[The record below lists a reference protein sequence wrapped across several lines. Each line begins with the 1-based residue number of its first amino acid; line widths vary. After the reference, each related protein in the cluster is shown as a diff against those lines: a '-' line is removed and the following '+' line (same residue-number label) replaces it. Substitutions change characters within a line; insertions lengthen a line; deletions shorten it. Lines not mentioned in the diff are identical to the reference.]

1 MDELANQLALSSILS
16 SAFAVGLV
24 AAFNPCGFA
33 MLPAYL
39 SYFVSLESSEEA
51 NIGRNIFRGLVV
63 GLTLTVGFVLFFGTV
78 GLLTSTI
85 VSQGAIQSRLSWA
98 TFVIGILMVPLGI
111 AMLFGY
117 EPKLLVPRL
126 NKGGTSRQLPSIFL
140 FGVSFAVVSLGCT
153 APLFFATVVG
163 SFESRNLW
171 EGTLVFLAYA
181 GGMSLIVM
189 ILTLATALGR
199 NEIATSMRKVLPYV
213 SKISGGFL
221 VLAGGFLILYGW
233 WEIQVM
239 RGNFGSNWF
248 VDTSQQ
254 FQTNITN
261 WLADIGEARVAVAV
275 AFILWAVVLRA
286 LWPML
291 DRRVAYL
298 WLGLW
303 IVAWA
308 LVEIWN
314 YDWELFVLP
323 IWRFVIDL
331 PFRVAD
337 WFREPGRWAV
347 LFEVLVAAVVALI
360 VWGPSAPSK
369 EAGGRAGYGAGCR
382 GSRCQ
387 RGIRSRRG
395 RCRRESL
402 GRKPGLALG
411 FAAIARGG
419 WL

>member
-1 MDELANQLALSSILS
+1 MS

-51 NIGRNIFRGLVV
+51 NVGRNIFRGLVV

-98 TFVIGILMVPLGI
+98 TFAIGILMVPLGI

-261 WLADIGEARVAVAV
+261 WLADVGEARVAVAV

-291 DRRVAYL
+291 DRNVAYL

-347 LFEVLVAAVVALI
+347 LFEVLVAAVVGLI
-360 VWGPSAPSK
+360 VWGRVRRRQRQAEQQAMEQDAAEGAAG
-369 EAGGRAGYGAGCR
+369 EAAAGEAAAEEKVLEESRA
-382 GSRCQ
+382 
-387 RGIRSRRG
+387 
-395 RCRRESL
+395 
-402 GRKPGLALG
+402 
-411 FAAIARGG
+411 
-419 WL
+419 

>member
-98 TFVIGILMVPLGI
+98 TFIIGILMVPLGI

-303 IVAWA
+303 IAAWA

-331 PFRVAD
+331 PFRVVD

-360 VWGPSAPSK
+360 VWGRVRRRRRQAEQQAVERQAAGASAG
-369 EAGGRAGYGAGCR
+369 EASAGEAAAEEKVLEESRA
-382 GSRCQ
+382 
-387 RGIRSRRG
+387 
-395 RCRRESL
+395 
-402 GRKPGLALG
+402 
-411 FAAIARGG
+411 
-419 WL
+419 

>member
-1 MDELANQLALSSILS
+1 MEELAIGTLLS
-16 SAFAVGLV
+16 SAFATGLV

-63 GLTLTVGFVLFFGTV
+63 GLTLTVGFILFFGV
-78 GLLTSTI
+78 IGLLTSTI

-98 TFVIGILMVPLGI
+98 TFIIGILMLPLGI
-111 AMLFGY
+111 AMLVGY
-117 EPKLLVPRL
+117 EPKLLIPRL

-163 SFESRNLW
+163 SFESRNIW
-171 EGTLVFLAYA
+171 EGTLVFLTYG

-189 ILTLATALGR
+189 ILTLATAIGR

-233 WEIQVM
+233 WEIQVT
-239 RGNFGSNWF
+239 RNNFDSNWF
-248 VDTSQQ
+248 VDISQQ

-261 WLADIGEARVAVAV
+261 WLGDVGETRVAVAI

-286 LWPML
+286 IWPML
-291 DRRVAYL
+291 EQKVAYL

-303 IVAWA
+303 IAAWA
-308 LVEIWN
+308 LAEIWN

-347 LFEVLVAAVVALI
+347 LFEVLASAVIALI
-360 VWGPSAPSK
+360 VWGRVRRRRKQEMERQAA
-369 EAGGRAGYGAGCR
+369 EERVLEE
-382 GSRCQ
+382 SR
-387 RGIRSRRG
+387 S
-395 RCRRESL
+395 
-402 GRKPGLALG
+402 
-411 FAAIARGG
+411 
-419 WL
+419 

>member
-1 MDELANQLALSSILS
+1 MEELAIGTLLS
-16 SAFAVGLV
+16 SAFATGLV

-63 GLTLTVGFVLFFGTV
+63 GLTLTVGFILFFGV
-78 GLLTSTI
+78 IGLLTSTI

-98 TFVIGILMVPLGI
+98 TFIIGILMLPLGI
-111 AMLFGY
+111 AMLMGY
-117 EPKLLVPRL
+117 EPKLLIPRL

-163 SFESRNLW
+163 SFESRNIW
-171 EGTLVFLAYA
+171 EGTLVFLTYG

-189 ILTLATALGR
+189 ILTLATAIGR

-233 WEIQVM
+233 WEIQVT
-239 RGNFGSNWF
+239 RNNFDSNWF
-248 VDTSQQ
+248 VDISQQ

-261 WLADIGEARVAVAV
+261 WLGDVGETRVAVAI

-286 LWPML
+286 IWPML
-291 DRRVAYL
+291 EQKVAYL

-303 IVAWA
+303 IAAWA
-308 LVEIWN
+308 LAEIWN

-347 LFEVLVAAVVALI
+347 LFEVLAAAVVALI
-360 VWGPSAPSK
+360 VWGRVRRRRKQEMERQAAEEK
-369 EAGGRAGYGAGCR
+369 VLEE
-382 GSRCQ
+382 SR
-387 RGIRSRRG
+387 S
-395 RCRRESL
+395 
-402 GRKPGLALG
+402 
-411 FAAIARGG
+411 
-419 WL
+419 

>member
-1 MDELANQLALSSILS
+1 MEELAIGTLLS
-16 SAFAVGLV
+16 SAFATGLV

-63 GLTLTVGFVLFFGTV
+63 GLTLTVGFILFFGV
-78 GLLTSTI
+78 IGLLTSTI

-98 TFVIGILMVPLGI
+98 TFIIGILMLPLGI
-111 AMLFGY
+111 AMLMGY
-117 EPKLLVPRL
+117 EPKLLIPRL

-163 SFESRNLW
+163 SFESRNIW
-171 EGTLVFLAYA
+171 EGTLVFLTYG

-189 ILTLATALGR
+189 ILTLATAIGR

-233 WEIQVM
+233 WEIQVT
-239 RGNFGSNWF
+239 RNNFDSNWF
-248 VDTSQQ
+248 VDISQQ

-261 WLADIGEARVAVAV
+261 WLGDVGETRVAVAI

-286 LWPML
+286 IWPML
-291 DRRVAYL
+291 EQKVAYL

-303 IVAWA
+303 IAAWA
-308 LVEIWN
+308 LAEIWN

-347 LFEVLVAAVVALI
+347 LFEMLAAAVVALI
-360 VWGPSAPSK
+360 VWGRVRRRRKQEMERQAA
-369 EAGGRAGYGAGCR
+369 EERVLEE
-382 GSRCQ
+382 SR
-387 RGIRSRRG
+387 S
-395 RCRRESL
+395 
-402 GRKPGLALG
+402 
-411 FAAIARGG
+411 
-419 WL
+419 

>member
-1 MDELANQLALSSILS
+1 MS

-98 TFVIGILMVPLGI
+98 TFVIGVLMVPLGI

-291 DRRVAYL
+291 ERRVAYL

-347 LFEVLVAAVVALI
+347 LFEVIVAVAVALI
-360 VWGPSAPSK
+360 VWGRVRRRQRQAMEQAMEQAAAEGAEEKVLEES
-369 EAGGRAGYGAGCR
+369 RA
-382 GSRCQ
+382 
-387 RGIRSRRG
+387 
-395 RCRRESL
+395 
-402 GRKPGLALG
+402 
-411 FAAIARGG
+411 
-419 WL
+419 

>member
-1 MDELANQLALSSILS
+1 MS

-51 NIGRNIFRGLVV
+51 NVGRNIFRGLVV

-98 TFVIGILMVPLGI
+98 TFIIGILMVPLGI
-111 AMLFGY
+111 AMLMGY

-199 NEIATSMRKVLPYV
+199 NEIATSMRRVLPYV

-233 WEIQVM
+233 WEIQVNW
-239 RGNFGSNWF
+239 GNFDSNWF

-261 WLADIGEARVAVAV
+261 WLGDVGETRVAVAV
-275 AFILWAVVLRA
+275 AFILWAMVLRA
-286 LWPML
+286 LWPIL
-291 DRRVAYL
+291 DRNVAYL

-303 IVAWA
+303 IAAWA
-308 LVEIWN
+308 LAEIWN

-347 LFEVLVAAVVALI
+347 LFEVFVAVVVALI
-360 VWGPSAPSK
+360 VWGRVRRRRRLA
-369 EAGGRAGYGAGCR
+369 EEQAMEQQAAGQAADGQAAAGQAATQQQAEKVLEDSRA
-382 GSRCQ
+382 
-387 RGIRSRRG
+387 
-395 RCRRESL
+395 
-402 GRKPGLALG
+402 
-411 FAAIARGG
+411 
-419 WL
+419 

>member
-1 MDELANQLALSSILS
+1 MGGLALSSILS
-16 SAFAVGLV
+16 FAFATGLV

-39 SYFVSLESSEEA
+39 SYFVSLESGEEA
-51 NIGRNIFRGLVV
+51 HIGRNIFRGLVV
-63 GLTLTVGFVLFFGTV
+63 GLTLTVGFVLFFGII
-78 GLLTSTI
+78 GLLASTI
-85 VSQGAIQSRLSWA
+85 VSQGAIESRLSWA
-98 TFVIGILMVPLGI
+98 TFIIGILMVPLGI
-111 AMLFGY
+111 AMLVGY
-117 EPKLLVPRL
+117 EPKLLIPRL

-153 APLFFATVVG
+153 APLFFTTVVG
-163 SFESRNLW
+163 SFESRNVW
-171 EGTLVFLAYA
+171 EGTLVFLAYG

-189 ILTLATALGR
+189 ILTLATAMAR

-239 RGNFGSNWF
+239 RGNFGSNRF

-261 WLADIGEARVAVAV
+261 WLGGIGETRIAIAVAL
-275 AFILWAVVLRA
+275 ILWAVVLRA

-291 DRRVAYL
+291 ERKTAYL

-303 IVAWA
+303 IAGWA
-308 LVEIWN
+308 LAEIWN

-323 IWRFVIDL
+323 IWRFIIDL

-347 LFEVLVAAVVALI
+347 LFEVLAAAVIALI
-360 VWGPSAPSK
+360 VWG
-369 EAGGRAGYGAGCR
+369 RV
-382 GSRCQ
+382 
-387 RGIRSRRG
+387 RR
-395 RCRRESL
+395 RRRQAVEQQAAEKATEEEKVLEESQL
-402 GRKPGLALG
+402 
-411 FAAIARGG
+411 
-419 WL
+419 

>member
-1 MDELANQLALSSILS
+1 MNELANELALSSILS

-261 WLADIGEARVAVAV
+261 WLADMGEARVAVAV

-360 VWGPSAPSK
+360 VWGRVRRRRRQAEQQAMEQAAAEGAAGEAAGEASAG
-369 EAGGRAGYGAGCR
+369 EATAEEKVLEESRA
-382 GSRCQ
+382 
-387 RGIRSRRG
+387 
-395 RCRRESL
+395 
-402 GRKPGLALG
+402 
-411 FAAIARGG
+411 
-419 WL
+419 

>member
-1 MDELANQLALSSILS
+1 MDELANPLALSSILS

-261 WLADIGEARVAVAV
+261 WLADTGEARVAVAV

-291 DRRVAYL
+291 ERRVAYL

-347 LFEVLVAAVVALI
+347 LFEVIVAVVIGLI
-360 VWGPSAPSK
+360 VWGRVRRRQRQAMERQTSEDAAGNAAAG
-369 EAGGRAGYGAGCR
+369 EAASEEKVLEESRA
-382 GSRCQ
+382 
-387 RGIRSRRG
+387 
-395 RCRRESL
+395 
-402 GRKPGLALG
+402 
-411 FAAIARGG
+411 
-419 WL
+419 

>member
-261 WLADIGEARVAVAV
+261 WLADMGEARVAVAV

-360 VWGPSAPSK
+360 VWGRVRRRRRQVEQQAMEQQAAEKVLEES
-369 EAGGRAGYGAGCR
+369 RA
-382 GSRCQ
+382 
-387 RGIRSRRG
+387 
-395 RCRRESL
+395 
-402 GRKPGLALG
+402 
-411 FAAIARGG
+411 
-419 WL
+419 

>member
-1 MDELANQLALSSILS
+1 MS

-239 RGNFGSNWF
+239 LGNFGSNWF

-360 VWGPSAPSK
+360 VWGRVRRRRRQAEQQAMEQQAEKVLEDS
-369 EAGGRAGYGAGCR
+369 RA
-382 GSRCQ
+382 
-387 RGIRSRRG
+387 
-395 RCRRESL
+395 
-402 GRKPGLALG
+402 
-411 FAAIARGG
+411 
-419 WL
+419 

>member
-98 TFVIGILMVPLGI
+98 TFIIGILMVPLGI

-261 WLADIGEARVAVAV
+261 WLADTGEARVAVAV

-360 VWGPSAPSK
+360 VWGRVRRRQRQAEQQAMEQQAAQQQAAEKVLEES
-369 EAGGRAGYGAGCR
+369 RA
-382 GSRCQ
+382 
-387 RGIRSRRG
+387 
-395 RCRRESL
+395 
-402 GRKPGLALG
+402 
-411 FAAIARGG
+411 
-419 WL
+419 

>member
-1 MDELANQLALSSILS
+1 MS

-239 RGNFGSNWF
+239 LGNFGSNWF

-360 VWGPSAPSK
+360 VWGRVRRRRRQAEQQAMEQAAGEAVASEASAAG
-369 EAGGRAGYGAGCR
+369 EAAAAEKVLEESRA
-382 GSRCQ
+382 
-387 RGIRSRRG
+387 
-395 RCRRESL
+395 
-402 GRKPGLALG
+402 
-411 FAAIARGG
+411 
-419 WL
+419 

>member
-1 MDELANQLALSSILS
+1 MGELALSSILS
-16 SAFAVGLV
+16 FAFATGLV

-39 SYFVSLESSEEA
+39 SYFVSLESGEEA
-51 NIGRNIFRGLVV
+51 HIGRNIFRGLVV
-63 GLTLTVGFVLFFGTV
+63 GLTLTVGFVLFFRII
-78 GLLTSTI
+78 GLLASTI
-85 VSQGAIQSRLSWA
+85 VSQGAIESRLSWA
-98 TFVIGILMVPLGI
+98 TFIIGILMVPLGI
-111 AMLFGY
+111 AMLVGY
-117 EPKLLVPRL
+117 EPKLLIPRL

-163 SFESRNLW
+163 SFESRNVW
-171 EGTLVFLAYA
+171 EGTLVFLAYG

-189 ILTLATALGR
+189 ILTLATAMAR

-239 RGNFGSNWF
+239 RGNFGSNRF

-254 FQTNITN
+254 FQSNITN
-261 WLADIGEARVAVAV
+261 WLGDIGETRIAIAVAL
-275 AFILWAVVLRA
+275 ILWAVVLRA

-291 DRRVAYL
+291 ERKTAYL

-303 IVAWA
+303 IAGWA
-308 LVEIWN
+308 LAEIWN

-323 IWRFVIDL
+323 IWRFIIDL

-347 LFEVLVAAVVALI
+347 LFEVLAAAVIALI
-360 VWGPSAPSK
+360 VWG
-369 EAGGRAGYGAGCR
+369 RV
-382 GSRCQ
+382 
-387 RGIRSRRG
+387 RR
-395 RCRRESL
+395 RRRQAVEQQAAEKATEEEKVLEESQL
-402 GRKPGLALG
+402 
-411 FAAIARGG
+411 
-419 WL
+419 

>member
-153 APLFFATVVG
+153 APLFFTTVVG

-239 RGNFGSNWF
+239 RGNFGSNWL

-261 WLADIGEARVAVAV
+261 WLADMGEARVAVAV

-347 LFEVLVAAVVALI
+347 LFEVFVAVVVALI
-360 VWGPSAPSK
+360 VWGRVRRRRRQAEQQAMEQQAAGASAG
-369 EAGGRAGYGAGCR
+369 EAAAEEKVLEDSRA
-382 GSRCQ
+382 
-387 RGIRSRRG
+387 
-395 RCRRESL
+395 
-402 GRKPGLALG
+402 
-411 FAAIARGG
+411 
-419 WL
+419 

>member
-1 MDELANQLALSSILS
+1 MEELAIGTLLS
-16 SAFAVGLV
+16 SAFATGLV

-63 GLTLTVGFVLFFGTV
+63 GLTLTVGFILFFGV
-78 GLLTSTI
+78 IGLLTSTI

-98 TFVIGILMVPLGI
+98 TFIIGILMLPLGI
-111 AMLFGY
+111 AMLVGY
-117 EPKLLVPRL
+117 EPKLLIPRL

-163 SFESRNLW
+163 SFESRNIW
-171 EGTLVFLAYA
+171 EGTLVFLTYG

-189 ILTLATALGR
+189 ILTLATAIGR

-233 WEIQVM
+233 WEIQVT
-239 RGNFGSNWF
+239 RNNFDSNWF
-248 VDTSQQ
+248 VDISQQ

-261 WLADIGEARVAVAV
+261 WLGDVGETRVAVAI

-286 LWPML
+286 IWPML
-291 DRRVAYL
+291 EQKVAYL

-303 IVAWA
+303 IAAWA
-308 LVEIWN
+308 LAEIWN

-347 LFEVLVAAVVALI
+347 LFEVLAAAVVALI
-360 VWGPSAPSK
+360 VWGRVRRRRKQEMERQAA
-369 EAGGRAGYGAGCR
+369 EERVLEE
-382 GSRCQ
+382 SR
-387 RGIRSRRG
+387 S
-395 RCRRESL
+395 
-402 GRKPGLALG
+402 
-411 FAAIARGG
+411 
-419 WL
+419 

>member
-1 MDELANQLALSSILS
+1 MDDLAIGTLLS
-16 SAFAVGLV
+16 SAFATGLV

-63 GLTLTVGFVLFFGTV
+63 GLTLTVGFIVFFGV
-78 GLLTSTI
+78 IGLLTSTI

-98 TFVIGILMVPLGI
+98 TFIIGILMLPLGI
-111 AMLFGY
+111 AMLMGY
-117 EPKLLVPRL
+117 EPKLLIPRL

-163 SFESRNLW
+163 SFESRNVW
-171 EGTLVFLAYA
+171 EGTLVFLAYG

-189 ILTLATALGR
+189 ILTLATAIGR

-233 WEIQVM
+233 WEIQVT
-239 RGNFGSNWF
+239 RNNFDSNWF
-248 VDTSQQ
+248 VDISQQ

-261 WLADIGEARVAVAV
+261 WLGDVGETRVAVAI
-275 AFILWAVVLRA
+275 ALILWAVVLRA
-286 LWPML
+286 IWPML
-291 DRRVAYL
+291 EQRVAYL

-303 IVAWA
+303 IAAWA
-308 LVEIWN
+308 LAEIWN

-323 IWRFVIDL
+323 VWRFIIDL

-347 LFEVLVAAVVALI
+347 LFEVLAAAVVALI
-360 VWGPSAPSK
+360 VWGRVRRRRKQEMERQAAEEK
-369 EAGGRAGYGAGCR
+369 VLEE
-382 GSRCQ
+382 SR
-387 RGIRSRRG
+387 S
-395 RCRRESL
+395 
-402 GRKPGLALG
+402 
-411 FAAIARGG
+411 
-419 WL
+419 

>member
-1 MDELANQLALSSILS
+1 MS

-98 TFVIGILMVPLGI
+98 TFVIGVLMVPLGI

-153 APLFFATVVG
+153 APLFFTTVVG

-291 DRRVAYL
+291 DRNVAYL

-347 LFEVLVAAVVALI
+347 LFEVLVAVAVGLI
-360 VWGPSAPSK
+360 VWGRVRRRRRLAEEQAMEQGAAGAAAG
-369 EAGGRAGYGAGCR
+369 EAAAGEAASEEKVLEESRA
-382 GSRCQ
+382 
-387 RGIRSRRG
+387 
-395 RCRRESL
+395 
-402 GRKPGLALG
+402 
-411 FAAIARGG
+411 
-419 WL
+419 

>member
-1 MDELANQLALSSILS
+1 MEELAIGTLLS
-16 SAFAVGLV
+16 SAFATGLV

-63 GLTLTVGFVLFFGTV
+63 GLTLTVGFILFFGV
-78 GLLTSTI
+78 IGLLTSTI

-98 TFVIGILMVPLGI
+98 TFIIGILMLPLGI
-111 AMLFGY
+111 AMLMGY
-117 EPKLLVPRL
+117 EPKLLIPRL

-163 SFESRNLW
+163 SFESRNIW
-171 EGTLVFLAYA
+171 EGTLVFLTYG

-189 ILTLATALGR
+189 ILTLATAIGR

-233 WEIQVM
+233 WEIQVT
-239 RGNFGSNWF
+239 RNNFDSNWF
-248 VDTSQQ
+248 VDISQQ

-261 WLADIGEARVAVAV
+261 WLGDVGETRVAVAI

-286 LWPML
+286 IWPML
-291 DRRVAYL
+291 EQKVAYL

-303 IVAWA
+303 IAAWA
-308 LVEIWN
+308 LAEIWN

-347 LFEVLVAAVVALI
+347 LFEVLAAAVVALI
-360 VWGPSAPSK
+360 VWGRVRRRRRQEMERQAAEEK
-369 EAGGRAGYGAGCR
+369 VLEE
-382 GSRCQ
+382 SR
-387 RGIRSRRG
+387 S
-395 RCRRESL
+395 
-402 GRKPGLALG
+402 
-411 FAAIARGG
+411 
-419 WL
+419 

>member
-1 MDELANQLALSSILS
+1 MNELANELALSSILS

-98 TFVIGILMVPLGI
+98 TFIIGILMVPLGI

-199 NEIATSMRKVLPYV
+199 NEIATSMRRVLPYV

-261 WLADIGEARVAVAV
+261 WLADMGEARVAVAV

-360 VWGPSAPSK
+360 VWGRVRRRQRQAEQQAMEQQAAQQQAAEKVLEES
-369 EAGGRAGYGAGCR
+369 RA
-382 GSRCQ
+382 
-387 RGIRSRRG
+387 
-395 RCRRESL
+395 
-402 GRKPGLALG
+402 
-411 FAAIARGG
+411 
-419 WL
+419 

>member
-1 MDELANQLALSSILS
+1 MDELANPLALSSILS

-199 NEIATSMRKVLPYV
+199 NEIATSMRRVLPYV

-261 WLADIGEARVAVAV
+261 WLADTGEARVAVAV

-360 VWGPSAPSK
+360 VWGRVRRRQRQAEEQAAQQQAAQQAATQQQAEKVLEES
-369 EAGGRAGYGAGCR
+369 RA
-382 GSRCQ
+382 
-387 RGIRSRRG
+387 
-395 RCRRESL
+395 
-402 GRKPGLALG
+402 
-411 FAAIARGG
+411 
-419 WL
+419 

>member
-199 NEIATSMRKVLPYV
+199 NEIATSMRRVLPYV

-323 IWRFVIDL
+323 IWRFIIDL

-360 VWGPSAPSK
+360 VWGRVRRRRRQAEQQAMEQQAMEQDAAG
-369 EAGGRAGYGAGCR
+369 EAAAEEKVLEESRA
-382 GSRCQ
+382 
-387 RGIRSRRG
+387 
-395 RCRRESL
+395 
-402 GRKPGLALG
+402 
-411 FAAIARGG
+411 
-419 WL
+419 

>member
-1 MDELANQLALSSILS
+1 MDDLAIGTLLS
-16 SAFAVGLV
+16 SAFATGLV

-63 GLTLTVGFVLFFGTV
+63 GLTLTVGFIVFFGV
-78 GLLTSTI
+78 IGLLTSTI

-98 TFVIGILMVPLGI
+98 TFIIGILMLPLGI
-111 AMLFGY
+111 AMLMGY
-117 EPKLLVPRL
+117 EPKLLIPRL

-163 SFESRNLW
+163 SFESRNVW
-171 EGTLVFLAYA
+171 EGTLVFLAYG

-189 ILTLATALGR
+189 ILTLATAIGR

-233 WEIQVM
+233 WEIQVT
-239 RGNFGSNWF
+239 RNNFDSNWF
-248 VDTSQQ
+248 VDISQQ

-261 WLADIGEARVAVAV
+261 WLGDVGETRVAVAI

-286 LWPML
+286 IWPML
-291 DRRVAYL
+291 EQRVAYL

-303 IVAWA
+303 IAAWA
-308 LVEIWN
+308 LAEIWN

-323 IWRFVIDL
+323 VWRFVIDL

-347 LFEVLVAAVVALI
+347 LFEVFAAAVVALI
-360 VWGPSAPSK
+360 VWGRVRRRRKQEMERQAAEEK
-369 EAGGRAGYGAGCR
+369 VLEE
-382 GSRCQ
+382 SR
-387 RGIRSRRG
+387 S
-395 RCRRESL
+395 
-402 GRKPGLALG
+402 
-411 FAAIARGG
+411 
-419 WL
+419 

>member
-1 MDELANQLALSSILS
+1 MSELALGTLLS
-16 SAFAVGLV
+16 SAFATGMV

-39 SYFVSLESSEEA
+39 SYFVSLESDEEA
-51 NIGRNIFRGLVV
+51 HVGRNIFRGLVV
-63 GLTLTVGFVLFFGTV
+63 GLTLTVGFIVFFGII

-111 AMLFGY
+111 AMLIGY
-117 EPKLLVPRL
+117 EPKLLIPRL

-163 SFESRNLW
+163 SFESRNVW
-171 EGTLVFLAYA
+171 EGTLVFLTYG

-239 RGNFGSNWF
+239 RENFDSNWF

-261 WLADIGEARVAVAV
+261 WLGDIGETRVAVAI
-275 AFILWAVVLRA
+275 ALILWAVMLRA

-291 DRRVAYL
+291 ERKVAYL
-298 WLGLW
+298 WLGLL
-303 IVAWA
+303 VAAWA
-308 LVEIWN
+308 LAEIWN

-323 IWRFVIDL
+323 IWRFIIDL

-347 LFEVLVAAVVALI
+347 LFEILAAAVIALI
-360 VWGPSAPSK
+360 VWGRMRRRRRQAVEQQASE
-369 EAGGRAGYGAGCR
+369 EAAAEKRVLEE
-382 GSRCQ
+382 SR
-387 RGIRSRRG
+387 S
-395 RCRRESL
+395 
-402 GRKPGLALG
+402 
-411 FAAIARGG
+411 
-419 WL
+419 

>member
-199 NEIATSMRKVLPYV
+199 NEIATSMRRVLPYV

-360 VWGPSAPSK
+360 VWGRVRRRRRQAEEQAMEQAAGEAAASEASAAG
-369 EAGGRAGYGAGCR
+369 EAAAEEKVLEESRA
-382 GSRCQ
+382 
-387 RGIRSRRG
+387 
-395 RCRRESL
+395 
-402 GRKPGLALG
+402 
-411 FAAIARGG
+411 
-419 WL
+419 

>member
-1 MDELANQLALSSILS
+1 MS

-239 RGNFGSNWF
+239 LGNFGSNWF

-360 VWGPSAPSK
+360 VWGRVRRRRRQAEQQAMEQQAEK
-369 EAGGRAGYGAGCR
+369 VLED
-382 GSRCQ
+382 SR
-387 RGIRSRRG
+387 
-395 RCRRESL
+395 
-402 GRKPGLALG
+402 GLALN
-411 FAAIARGG
+411 FAAIAPEVGLLREGVG
-419 WL
+419 SEAVSSA

>member
-1 MDELANQLALSSILS
+1 MS

-239 RGNFGSNWF
+239 RGNFGSNWL

-261 WLADIGEARVAVAV
+261 WLADMGEARVAVAV

-347 LFEVLVAAVVALI
+347 LFEVFVAVVVALI
-360 VWGPSAPSK
+360 VWGRVRRRRRQAEQQAMEQQAAGASAG
-369 EAGGRAGYGAGCR
+369 EAAAEEKVLEDSRA
-382 GSRCQ
+382 
-387 RGIRSRRG
+387 
-395 RCRRESL
+395 
-402 GRKPGLALG
+402 
-411 FAAIARGG
+411 
-419 WL
+419 

>member
-1 MDELANQLALSSILS
+1 MS

-98 TFVIGILMVPLGI
+98 TFIIGILMVPLGI

-239 RGNFGSNWF
+239 LGNFGSNWF

-360 VWGPSAPSK
+360 VWGRVRRRRRQAEQQAMEQQAEKVLEDS
-369 EAGGRAGYGAGCR
+369 RA
-382 GSRCQ
+382 
-387 RGIRSRRG
+387 
-395 RCRRESL
+395 
-402 GRKPGLALG
+402 
-411 FAAIARGG
+411 
-419 WL
+419 

>member
-1 MDELANQLALSSILS
+1 MTIGELALGTLLS
-16 SAFAVGLV
+16 SAFATGLV

-39 SYFVSLESSEEA
+39 SYFVSLESEEEA

-63 GLTLTVGFVLFFGTV
+63 GLTLTVGFILFFGAV

-85 VSQGAIQSRLSWA
+85 VSQGAIESRLSWA
-98 TFVIGILMVPLGI
+98 TFIIGILMLPLGI

-117 EPKLLVPRL
+117 EPKLLIPRL

-153 APLFFATVVG
+153 APLFFTTVVG
-163 SFESRNLW
+163 SFESRNVW
-171 EGTLVFLAYA
+171 EGTLVFLAYG

-189 ILTLATALGR
+189 ILTLATAIGR

-233 WEIQVM
+233 WEIQVA
-239 RGNFGSNWF
+239 RSNFDSNWF
-248 VDTSQQ
+248 VDISQQ
-254 FQTNITN
+254 FQANITN
-261 WLADIGEARVAVAV
+261 WLSDVGEIRVAVAI
-275 AFILWAVVLRA
+275 AFILWAVALRA

-291 DRRVAYL
+291 EKQVAYL

-303 IVAWA
+303 IAAWA

-314 YDWELFVLP
+314 YRWELFVLP

-347 LFEVLVAAVVALI
+347 LFEVLVAAIIALI
-360 VWGPSAPSK
+360 VWGRVRRRRKQEMERQAAEEK
-369 EAGGRAGYGAGCR
+369 VLEE
-382 GSRCQ
+382 SR
-387 RGIRSRRG
+387 S
-395 RCRRESL
+395 
-402 GRKPGLALG
+402 
-411 FAAIARGG
+411 
-419 WL
+419 

>member
-1 MDELANQLALSSILS
+1 MNELANELALSSILS

-261 WLADIGEARVAVAV
+261 WLADTGEARVAVAV

-291 DRRVAYL
+291 DRNVAYL

-303 IVAWA
+303 IAAWA

-360 VWGPSAPSK
+360 VWGRVRRRQRQAEQQAMEQAAGEAAASEASAAG
-369 EAGGRAGYGAGCR
+369 EAAAEEKVLEESRA
-382 GSRCQ
+382 
-387 RGIRSRRG
+387 
-395 RCRRESL
+395 
-402 GRKPGLALG
+402 
-411 FAAIARGG
+411 
-419 WL
+419 

>member
-1 MDELANQLALSSILS
+1 MDDLAIGTLLS
-16 SAFAVGLV
+16 SAFATGLV

-63 GLTLTVGFVLFFGTV
+63 GLTLTVGFIVFFGV
-78 GLLTSTI
+78 IGLLTSTI

-98 TFVIGILMVPLGI
+98 TFIIGILMLPLGI

-117 EPKLLVPRL
+117 EPKLLIPRL

-163 SFESRNLW
+163 SFESRNVW
-171 EGTLVFLAYA
+171 EGTLVFLAYG

-189 ILTLATALGR
+189 ILTLATAIGR

-233 WEIQVM
+233 WEIQVT
-239 RGNFGSNWF
+239 RNNFDSNWF
-248 VDTSQQ
+248 VDISQQ

-261 WLADIGEARVAVAV
+261 WLGDVGETRVAVAI

-286 LWPML
+286 IWPML
-291 DRRVAYL
+291 EQRVAYL

-303 IVAWA
+303 IAAWA
-308 LVEIWN
+308 LAEIWN

-323 IWRFVIDL
+323 VWRFVIDL

-347 LFEVLVAAVVALI
+347 LFEVFAAAVVALI
-360 VWGPSAPSK
+360 VWGRVRRRRKQEMERQAAEEK
-369 EAGGRAGYGAGCR
+369 VLEE
-382 GSRCQ
+382 SR
-387 RGIRSRRG
+387 S
-395 RCRRESL
+395 
-402 GRKPGLALG
+402 
-411 FAAIARGG
+411 
-419 WL
+419 

>member
-1 MDELANQLALSSILS
+1 MS

-98 TFVIGILMVPLGI
+98 TFVIGVLMVPLGI

-291 DRRVAYL
+291 DRNVAYL

-303 IVAWA
+303 IAAWA

-360 VWGPSAPSK
+360 VWGRVRRRQRQAEQQAMEQAAAEEKVLEDS
-369 EAGGRAGYGAGCR
+369 RA
-382 GSRCQ
+382 
-387 RGIRSRRG
+387 
-395 RCRRESL
+395 
-402 GRKPGLALG
+402 
-411 FAAIARGG
+411 
-419 WL
+419 